1 MMMKMMSKLFFSPP
15 KLFLRMEDVV
25 EELDIINF
33 EEMIMKSDEETD
45 DDDDNFFAEPKPSKK
60 MKL

>member
-1 MMMKMMSKLFFSPP
+1 M
-15 KLFLRMEDVV
+15 DVV

-33 EEMIMKSDEETD
+33 EEMIMKSDEEID
-45 DDDDNFFAEPKPSKK
+45 NDDDDNFFAEPKPSKK